1 MAIVED
7 MFDYP
12 LVELNLITVR
22 KNSMSDNFVRD
33 KLIGFFEADVL
44 LLYEN
49 NPHKRVKLT
58 RASKN

>member
-49 NPHKRVKLT
+49 NPYKRVKLT